1 MKSRQD
7 GGSPD
12 GKSQKVC
19 QGGHRDRTACS
30 RHCQTKTILERP
42 LGVGGAEVVE
52 ALHGD
57 EHVVDADAE
66 EEEGDDVVEGPVGEA
81 TQAAESVGKTN

>member
-19 QGGHRDRTACS
+19 QGGHRDRAACS

-57 EHVVDADAE
+57 EHVVDADAK
-66 EEEGDDVVEGPVGEA
+66 EEEGDDVVEGAVREA
-81 TQAAESVGKTN
+81 AKTAKAISKTY